1 MAFSVGP
8 TCDDGTPWKLCID
21 ACKKASC
28 TKNPEAKC
36 VAPMGGCGPDA
47 CKPKFYDSMGREVQC
62 KLSWHQNE
70 ALYVVRHW
78 YSCVVFALLF
88 YQVFHAVVLYFNRLI
103 NQS

>member
-8 TCDDGTPWKLCID
+8 TCDDGTTWKLCTD

-28 TKNPEAKC
+28 TKNPDAKC

-47 CKPKFYDSMGREVQC
+47 CKPKFYDNMGREVQC

-70 ALYVVRHW
+70 ALNVVRHW
-78 YSCVVFALLF
+78 YSFLCTLVLLSVSCSGAI
-88 YQVFHAVVLYFNRLI
+88 YS
-103 NQS
+103 QSPIV